1 MKIEITIDSDE
12 FWARLVRD
20 VRAARHSVRIQT
32 LSFEGDLVGTALA
45 DLLAGSTAP
54 DRRILVDSYTR
65 FIISDRVIHS
75 PANLLDRGLRAEVR
89 ETRRMIE
96 RLKAGGVGVK
106 FTNPVGPFLN
116 RFPAR
121 NHKKL
126 ILIDNEIAYLG
137 GINFSEHN
145 FAWHDMMLRFED
157 PTLHEFLS
165 RDFEH
170 TWAGRNQNTSGEFGD
185 VEIHLLNGRAS
196 GESFET
202 IFRVLDRAEREIV
215 VQSPYLSFPFVEKLE
230 EAQRRGVAV
239 HVITPER
246 NNYQTMKDYL
256 LWRAPR
262 AGIAV
267 WLYPER
273 MTHLKAMLVDD
284 RELIVGSA
292 NFDWLSFAFC
302 QEIVA
307 IIRDTGVIADFRK
320 RVVTKDLRESER
332 FTGPAR
338 PVKGRLADLQLRTV
352 SRALGA
358 IARLNPRA

>member
-1 MKIEITIDSDE
+1 MKIEITIDGDE
-12 FWARLVRD
+12 FWTRLVQD
-20 VRAARHSVRIQT
+20 IRAARDSVRIQT
-32 LSFEGDLVGTALA
+32 LSFEGDRVGTALA
-45 DLLAGSTAP
+45 DLLAGSSVS

-75 PANLLDRGLRAEVR
+75 PASLLNRELRAEVQ
-89 ETRRMIE
+89 ETRRMIK
-96 RLKAGGVGVK
+96 RLEASGVGVK
-106 FTNPVGPFLN
+106 FTNPVGPLLN

-126 ILIDNEIAYLG
+126 ILIDNKIAYMG

-157 PTLHEFLS
+157 PDLHGFLS

-170 TWAGRNQNTSGEFGD
+170 TWVGRNRNTAARFDD
-185 VEIHLLNGRAS
+185 VEVHLLNGRAS

-230 EAQRRGVAV
+230 EAQRRGVSV
-239 HVITPER
+239 HVITPDR
-246 NNYQTMKDYL
+246 NNYQTVKDYL

-307 IIRDTGVIADFRK
+307 IIRDTSVIAEFRK
-320 RVVTKDLRESER
+320 RVVEEDLGKSAR
-332 FTGPAR
+332 FTGPVR
-338 PVKGRLADLQLRTV
+338 PLKGRLADLQLRTV
-352 SRALGA
+352 SRMLGT
-358 IARLNPRA
+358 IARL